1 MESEA
6 ASIPGLGEERG
17 DAGRQVWM
25 CALELLGLWV
35 LLSASAYDSSCRLE
49 CGALNPAFAPDGLE
63 CRGNHL
69 FMV

>member
-1 MESEA
+1 
-6 ASIPGLGEERG
+6 
-17 DAGRQVWM
+17 M
-25 CALELLGLWV
+25 CALELLGLWA